1 MKHYFSHDFFLYMY
15 MYLESF
21 SYIMMYAENINWLI
35 CMCSFRWNVY
45 LYVTFL
51 PHYRSFVSTILAI
64 TDTVL
69 CPCCLGIG
77 RTDFQCLHS
86 QFKPP
91 FRHVRFHIVPHLQ
104 VRMALNHID
113 AAVESFKQAL
123 ELEPND
129 GLCITLSSSLVINL
143 LFTTETTGF
152 CL

>member
-64 TDTVL
+64 TVL
-69 CPCCLGIG
+69 IPYYVLVVLALVGLTFSG
-77 RTDFQCLHS
+77 F
-86 QFKPP
+86 
-91 FRHVRFHIVPHLQ
+91 IV
-104 VRMALNHID
+104 N
-113 AAVESFKQAL
+113 S
-123 ELEPND
+123 
-129 GLCITLSSSLVINL
+129 NL
-143 LFTTETTGF
+143 LSDTSGFTLYHICRYAWHSTI
-152 CL
+152 LMQQLRASSKHWS